1 MSMPLYSL
9 IYRKSHEFRFQR
21 NKSMFAFDICTHTAV
36 AFQICRKIRPN
47 QLVWP
52 EIDKSEY
59 RIEVE
64 FICLLTDLT
73 TISKHNF
80 PLKAGQFGHIQKRN
94 QNYDWRTSLS
104 SRCGLLWLY
113 HTDSEMY
120 VSVMC
125 NNQYWTTVSG
135 RFWEEFLKFR
145 YKVGLSGVLKLV

>member
-1 MSMPLYSL
+1 
-9 IYRKSHEFRFQR
+9 
-21 NKSMFAFDICTHTAV
+21 MFAFDICTHTAV

-113 HTDSEMY
+113 HMDSEMY
-120 VSVMC
+120 VGVMC
-125 NNQYWTTVSG
+125 NNQYWTTVSS
-135 RFWEEFLKFR
+135 RLWEEFLKR
-145 YKVGLSGVLKLV
+145 YKFGWFIGSAKVSISNAFAYFSKLKLAYATLK